1 LISDVGKHRSDDGV
15 DELKLRQ
22 IRLWIYAALLSLGM
36 LLNAWAL
43 GHVRSNQP
51 GDTVV
56 WLWMEWTA
64 CTVSVVCA
72 ALLVWHLRKKT
83 FLLQSIAERLQAQG
97 MLENSEPWTGTMEG
111 LSQRI
116 HEGLDRCVQESR
128 RLQAEVE
135 DLQIQALLSQHQK
148 QNVEAIIDS
157 LRDPVLVVD
166 ENDRLLIANPAAG
179 ALFGFDSRYVDHAA
193 LPDIVAPYAEEF
205 VTFLYRSRK
214 NHADATRG
222 QLVIGPS
229 DCPRSFECVVSYV
242 QHETQTAYS
251 LVAVLHDVT
260 REKEV
265 TKIKNDFVSYVSHE
279 LKTPLASITAYA
291 EMLLDGEADDEA
303 MRHEFY
309 TIIQGQATRLN
320 RLIDNIL
327 NVSRIESGLMRIEK
341 ETVSLAILV
350 EEQLQMIRSYA
361 EDHRIHIIGN
371 KPIVY
376 DQVYA
381 DRDMMSQVIVNL
393 LSNAIK
399 YNCSEGSVTI
409 ETEVDESRAVARV
422 SVKDTGVGIPP
433 DELEHVFDKFYRANS
448 NEDRAE
454 GTGLG
459 LNLVQQ
465 IVEKLHGGRV
475 FVKSQLGVGST
486 FGFELPLATHQT
498 VEMN

>member
-1 LISDVGKHRSDDGV
+1 M
-15 DELKLRQ
+15 
-22 IRLWIYAALLSLGM
+22 LLSV
-36 LLNAWAL
+36 WAL
-43 GHVRSNQP
+43 GHCRPVNP
-51 GDTVV
+51 AYHNV
-56 WLWMEWTA
+56 WLWVGWIA
-64 CTVSVVCA
+64 CGISVLLGCG
-72 ALLVWHLRKKT
+72 LVWRLRT
-83 FLLQSIAERLQAQG
+83 VTIILQSTAQRLLAQG
-97 MLENSEPWTGTMEG
+97 TLDASAPVVGTLDA
-111 LSQRI
+111 LSQWIRA
-116 HEGLDRCVQESR
+116 GLDQCVHDAR
-128 RLQAEVE
+128 RLQSEVE
-135 DLQIQALLSQHQK
+135 DLQIQAQLSQHQK

-157 LRDPVLVVD
+157 LRDPVIVVD

-179 ALFGFDSRYVDHAA
+179 SLFGFESQYIDHEA
-193 LPDIVAPYAEEF
+193 LPDIIAPYGQEF
-205 VTFLYRSRK
+205 IAFLHKSRK
-214 NHADATRG
+214 SHADATRG
-222 QLVIGPS
+222 QLVIGPP
-229 DCPRSFECVVSYV
+229 DNPRSFECVVSCV

-251 LVAVLHDVT
+251 VVAVLHDVT

-291 EMLLDGEADDEA
+291 EMLLDGEADNET

-309 TIIQGQATRLN
+309 TVIQGQATRLN

-327 NVSRIESGLMRIEK
+327 NVSRIESGLMRIDK

-361 EDHRIHIIGN
+361 EDRKIRIVGQ

-422 SVKDTGVGIPP
+422 TVKDTGVGIPP

-465 IVEKLHGGRV
+465 IVEKLHDGRV
-475 FVKSQLGVGST
+475 FVKSQIGAGST

-498 VEMN
+498 VEMQ